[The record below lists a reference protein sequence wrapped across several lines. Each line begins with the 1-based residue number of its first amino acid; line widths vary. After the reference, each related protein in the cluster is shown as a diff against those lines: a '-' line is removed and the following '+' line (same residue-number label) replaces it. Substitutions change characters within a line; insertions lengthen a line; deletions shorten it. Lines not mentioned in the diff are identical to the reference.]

1 MSGNARRN
9 DVELPNQKD
18 LRDNLEDLDLLLNA
32 LDEFRAL

>member
-9 DVELPNQKD
+9 DVELAQKD

>member
-9 DVELPNQKD
+9 DVELPKKD